1 MKHLNFSIN
10 RISASALSYVDFLA
24 MCQRL
29 NVKTIEI
36 RNDLPN
42 CEISD
47 GTPAATIKAAT
58 EAAGI
63 EIYTINALYPFD
75 VFNADLAAR
84 AKKMAQYAKECGA
97 KALVMCPYNEMDDKR
112 SERERYQGLVASL
125 KALKPILEDHG
136 IFGLIEPLGFTQCAL
151 RKKSDAVKA
160 IYEAGV
166 EKTYRLVHDTFHHYL
181 AEEDIFYPDLTG
193 LVHISGVE
201 DASLANGAM
210 RDAHRILVGKNDRLG
225 NMAQLKTLIAR
236 GYQGVISFEPFAD
249 EIQQA
254 KDGEKQLL
262 ASMNFIKEAL

>member
-75 VFNADLAAR
+75 VWNDERRAQAITLATYAR
-84 AKKMAQYAKECGA
+84 ECGA
-97 KALVMCPYNEMDDKR
+97 QSGEAP
-112 SERERYQGLVASL
+112 
-125 KALKPILEDHG
+125 
-136 IFGLIEPLGFTQCAL
+136 
-151 RKKSDAVKA
+151 VK
-160 IYEAGV
+160 
-166 EKTYRLVHDTFHHYL
+166 
-181 AEEDIFYPDLTG
+181 
-193 LVHISGVE
+193 
-201 DASLANGAM
+201 
-210 RDAHRILVGKNDRLG
+210 
-225 NMAQLKTLIAR
+225 
-236 GYQGVISFEPFAD
+236 
-249 EIQQA
+249 
-254 KDGEKQLL
+254 
-262 ASMNFIKEAL
+262 